1 VHARHTPVGGLNSFR
16 APRFSLE
23 TPLRSQ
29 KMENLKKE
37 WINGFRITW
46 RVFLLFF
53 FVGAI
58 YQIGKGFAMLAGELV
73 GNESVIAWMLGIYAL
88 LCVMLFPLIVSYVS
102 YSVGLKAEVYDFSF
116 SKRMK
121 KRKCESGSEEH

>member
-1 VHARHTPVGGLNSFR
+1 
-16 APRFSLE
+16 
-23 TPLRSQ
+23 
-29 KMENLKKE
+29 MENLKKE
-37 WINGFRITW
+37 WINGLRITW

-58 YQIGKGFAMLAGELV
+58 YQIGKAFAMLAAELV

-88 LCVMLFPLIVSYVS
+88 LCVILFPLIVSYVS
-102 YSVGLKAEVYDFSF
+102 YSVGLKTEVYDFSF

-121 KRKCESGSEEH
+121 KRRREPGGAGQPDNPPLKL